1 MRAEVILRN
10 LGDRVQHLRKKAGL
24 SQPEMARRA
33 GMSLRSYQSFEAT
46 GNVALRKLANILIVL
61 ELEKELA
68 SLLSAPKPSFDS
80 LDEFEKTSPA
90 RLRELP

>member
-10 LGDRVQHLRKKAGL
+10 LGDRVQLLRKKAGL
-24 SQPEMARRA
+24 SQPEMA
-33 GMSLRSYQSFEAT
+33 GMSLRSYQGFEAT
-46 GNVALRKLANILIVL
+46 GNVALKKLANILIVL
-61 ELEKELA
+61 ELENELA
-68 SLLSAPKPSFDS
+68 GLLSAPKPRFNS